1 MRDTT
6 TLATESAWA
15 QRCEYWISES
25 APKLPRRRRE
35 REPNALILNGH
46 GLSIRVDRGCL
57 VVRDGNTHYP
67 SEARTW
73 RFFTGSL
80 EIPPLFVVID
90 GSGEITLDA
99 IDWLATQEVP
109 LVRLRWNG
117 QFISLLTTGSQ
128 AASAEN
134 LRWQDETR
142 QNPERRWAF
151 SHDLIRR
158 KVRTTLRTMEDYVSQ
173 SKVWETGLES
183 VRAMLEQIEED
194 PPRDLT
200 SLLGL
205 EGAAAKSYFR
215 AWSGIELRWSK
226 NKKYPI
232 PDEWIRFRTRSALRV
247 GKIKNLKATHPI
259 NAMLN
264 YAYGFAVAREH
275 IKVIGEGYDPT
286 IGVMHDLQ
294 DKRGYYPAFVLD
306 RIEPIRPL
314 VDRAVL
320 RIVTSE
326 MLTSADFALQDD
338 GTCRLN
344 PELAR
349 RVAQLAAVEFGN
361 ASQSAKHPK
370 AVVRVNCG

>member
-1 MRDTT
+1 MRD
-6 TLATESAWA
+6 AIPSHIS
-15 QRCEYWISES
+15 RCADSWPDRCRYWIAESE
-25 APKLPRRRRE
+25 PKISRRRRE
-35 REPNALILNGH
+35 REPNTLILNGQ

-67 SEARTW
+67 SDASTW

-80 EIPPLFVVID
+80 EIPPAIVVID

-99 IDWLATQEVP
+99 IDWLAAQEVP
-109 LVRLRWNG
+109 LIRPRWNG
-117 QFISLLTTGSQ
+117 QFMSLVTAGGQ

-134 LRWQDETR
+134 IRWQDETR
-142 QNPERRWAF
+142 QDPDRRWAF
-151 SHDLIRR
+151 SQDLIRR
-158 KVRTTLRTMEDYVSQ
+158 KIRSTLRTMEDYVPRSR
-173 SKVWETGLES
+173 VWETGYES
-183 VRAMLEQIEED
+183 VQAMLEQIEED

-200 SLLGL
+200 ALLGL

-215 AWSGIELRWSK
+215 AWSGIKLRWSK

-264 YAYGFAVAREH
+264 YAYGVAVAREH
-275 IKVIGEGYDPT
+275 INVISEGYDPT

-306 RIEPIRPL
+306 RIEPVRPL

-320 RIVTSE
+320 RIITSE
-326 MLTSADFALQDD
+326 MLTSADFALQAD

-349 RVAQLAAVEFGN
+349 RVAQLAAAEFGD
-361 ASQSAKHPK
+361 A
-370 AVVRVNCG
+370 R

>member
-6 TLATESAWA
+6 VNSEASPLSDWST
-15 QRCEYWISES
+15 RCEHWISES
-25 APKLPRRRRE
+25 EPKISRRRRD
-35 REPNALILNGH
+35 REPNALILSGH
-46 GLSIRVDRGCL
+46 GLSIRVHRGTL

-67 SEARTW
+67 AEQRKW
-73 RFFTGSL
+73 RFFSGSL
-80 EIPPLFVVID
+80 DIPPSIVVID

-99 IDWLATQEVP
+99 IDWLAAQEVT
-109 LVRLRWNG
+109 LIRLRWNG
-117 QFISLLTTGSQ
+117 QFMSLVTAGGQ

-134 LRWQDETR
+134 LRWQYETR
-142 QNPERRWAF
+142 QEPERRWAF
-151 SHDLIRR
+151 SHDLILR
-158 KVRTTLRTMEDYVSQ
+158 KVRATLRTLEDCVPQ
-173 SKVWETGLES
+173 SRVWETGRES
-183 VRAMLEQIEED
+183 IQAMLKQIED
-194 PPRDLT
+194 HPPMDLT
-200 SLLGL
+200 ALLGL

-215 AWSGIELRWSK
+215 AWSGIKLRWSR
-226 NKKYPI
+226 NKKYPT

-264 YAYGFAVAREH
+264 YAYGVAITREH
-275 IKVIGEGYDPT
+275 INVIGEGYDPT

-306 RIEPIRPL
+306 RIEPLRPL

-320 RIVTSE
+320 RIITSE
-326 MLTSADFALQDD
+326 MLTSADFTLQDD

-349 RVAQLAAVEFGN
+349 RVAQLAVQHFATEPMWNGR
-361 ASQSAKHPK
+361 S
-370 AVVRVNCG
+370 